1 MLIRGEKINLRPMTY
16 DDTDNIVKWRAN
28 KRVKNNFLFRGEITK
43 EVHVN
48 WIKTMVETGEVVQFI
63 IEEAESDRPIGS
75 TYLRDIDREIGK
87 AEFGIF
93 IGEDDAVGR
102 GYGTEAAKLIV
113 NYAFSNLK
121 LHKVYLRVL
130 DENLVAKKSYEK
142 VGFKEEGRFRDEVFL
157 NGEYKDVV
165 FMAIFDD
172 GERECKGLVL

>member
-1 MLIRGEKINLRPMTY
+1 MLIKGEKINLRPMTY

-43 EVHVN
+43 EVHEN
-48 WIKTMVETGEVVQFI
+48 WIKTKVETGEVVQFI

-75 TYLRDIDREIGK
+75 TYLIDINREIGK

-121 LHKVYLRVL
+121 LHKVSLRVL

-142 VGFKEEGRFRDEVFL
+142 VGFKEEGHFRDEVFL

>member
-1 MLIRGEKINLRPMTY
+1 MLIKGEKINLRPMTY

-43 EVHVN
+43 EVHEN
-48 WIKTMVETGEVVQFI
+48 WIKTKVETGEVVQFI

-75 TYLRDIDREIGK
+75 TYLRDINREIGK

-121 LHKVYLRVL
+121 LHKVSLRVL

-142 VGFKEEGRFRDEVFL
+142 VGFKEEGHFRDEVFL
-157 NGEYKDVV
+157 NGEYKDVI

>member
-28 KRVKNNFLFRGEITK
+28 KRVKNNFLYRGEITR
-43 EVHVN
+43 EVHES
-48 WIKTMVETGEVVQFI
+48 WIKTKVETGEVVQFI

-142 VGFKEEGRFRDEVFL
+142 VGFREEGHFRDEVFL
-157 NGEYKDVV
+157 NGEYKDVI

>member
-28 KRVKNNFLFRGEITK
+28 KRVKNNFLYRGEITR
-43 EVHVN
+43 EVHEN
-48 WIKTMVETGEVVQFI
+48 WIKTKVETGEVVQFI
-63 IEEAESDRPIGS
+63 IEETESDRPIGS

-121 LHKVYLRVL
+121 LHKVSLRVL

-142 VGFKEEGRFRDEVFL
+142 VGFREEGHFRDEVFL

>member
-1 MLIRGEKINLRPMTY
+1 MMIRGENINLRPISFN
-16 DDTDNIVKWRAN
+16 DTDLIVKWRQN
-28 KRVKNNFLFRGEITK
+28 KRVRNNFLFRGEVTK
-43 EVHVN
+43 EVHEN
-48 WIKTMVETGEVVQFI
+48 WLKTRVETGEVVQFI
-63 IEEAESDRPIGS
+63 IEEADGGRPIGS
-75 TYLRDIDREIGK
+75 TYLRDINREIGK
-87 AEFGIF
+87 GEFGIF

-113 NYAFSNLK
+113 SYAFGNLK

-142 VGFKEEGRFRDEVFL
+142 VGFKEEGHFRDEVFL
-157 NGEYKDVV
+157 NGEYKDVI

>member
-1 MLIRGEKINLRPMTY
+1 MQISGEKINLRPMTY
-16 DDTDNIVKWRAN
+16 DDTDNIVRWRAN
-28 KRVKNNFLFRGEITK
+28 KRVRNNFLFRGEITK
-43 EVHVN
+43 EVHEE
-48 WIKTMVETGEVVQFI
+48 WIRTRVETGEVVQFI
-63 IEEAESDRPIGS
+63 IEEAESGRPIGS
-75 TYLRDIDREIGK
+75 TYLRDINREIGK

-113 NYAFSNLK
+113 KYAFSNLK

-142 VGFKEEGRFRDEVFL
+142 VGFKEEGHFRDEVFL
-157 NGEYKDVV
+157 NGEYKDVI

-172 GERECKGLVL
+172 GEKECSGLVL

>member
-1 MLIRGEKINLRPMTY
+1 MRINGEQINLRPITY
-16 DDTDNIVKWRAN
+16 NDTDLIVKWRQN
-28 KRVKNNFLFRGEITK
+28 KRVKNNFFFRGEITR
-43 EVHVN
+43 EVHEE
-48 WIKTMVETGEVVQFI
+48 WMKTKVETGEVVQFI
-63 IEEAESDRPIGS
+63 IEEADSDRPIGS
-75 TYLRDIDREIGK
+75 TYLRDINREIGK

-121 LHKVYLRVL
+121 LHKVSLRVL

-142 VGFKEEGRFRDEVFL
+142 VGFKEEGHFRDEVFL
-157 NGEYKDVV
+157 NGEYKDVI

>member
-28 KRVKNNFLFRGEITK
+28 KRVKNNFLYRGEITR
-43 EVHVN
+43 EVHEN
-48 WIKTMVETGEVVQFI
+48 WIKTEVETGVEVQFI

-142 VGFKEEGRFRDEVFL
+142 VGFREEGHFRDEVFL